1 MNAAFENYKQFAN
14 HIFIYEG
21 MGDIGVEEIR
31 QSVNSH
37 IKRTGNKNPVVFI
50 DYLQILKAAKRDKN
64 ATDKQI
70 IDHNVTA
77 LKQLSRDYDIP
88 VFVIS
93 SLNRQNYNIT
103 INMSSFKESGSIE
116 YGADVLMGIQL
127 KGAGEKDF
135 DVEKAK
141 SLNPRPVEVK
151 VLKYRNGQI
160 VSKGIGLTYYTAF
173 NYFSEINR
181 TKKSWQQRVMKELND
196 EPLPFQ

>member
-31 QSVNSH
+31 QSTNSH

-151 VLKYRNGQI
+151 VLKYRIGQI

-173 NYFSEINR
+173 NYFSEIN
-181 TKKSWQQRVMKELND
+181 
-196 EPLPFQ
+196 